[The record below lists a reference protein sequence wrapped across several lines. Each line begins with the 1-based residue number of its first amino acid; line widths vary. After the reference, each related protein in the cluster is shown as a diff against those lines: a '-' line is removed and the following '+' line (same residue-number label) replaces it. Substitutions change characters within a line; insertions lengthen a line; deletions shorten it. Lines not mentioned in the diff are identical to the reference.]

1 MSTAQSLPNGYAAK
15 RDGVEQYFDRTA
27 AKTWEQLTSDAP
39 VSRIRATVRK
49 GRDAMREQILSWLP
63 NAYQSKGDQSNSCK
77 GLRILD
83 AGCGPGAM
91 TIELVKRGANV
102 VAVDLSPALI
112 EVAKKRYS
120 SEIESLGCS
129 TFNSVQESLDAPA
142 DKAGVCWLAGDLL
155 EPNLGQFDVI
165 ITMDCL
171 IHYNLAHS
179 VEVLDRLSKNCNSQ
193 IIFTYAPSNPFLEVM
208 HSVGKLF
215 PSKDRSPRIEPIEQ
229 RKIESALSNI
239 NGWSLGRTG
248 RISSGF
254 YTSQALE
261 LKKQ

>member
-1 MSTAQSLPNGYAAK
+1 LIVATTQSLPTGYAAK

-63 NAYQSKGDQSNSCK
+63 ARDQTGQNCK

-91 TIELVKRGANV
+91 TIELVKRGAHV
-102 VAVDLSPALI
+102 VAIDLSPSLI
-112 EVAKKRYS
+112 DVAKARYS
-120 SEIESLGCS
+120 DEIASFGGS
-129 TFNSVQESLDAPA
+129 TFNNIQESLSA
-142 DKAGVCWLAGDLL
+142 DSHQAGVCWLAGDLL

-165 ITMDCL
+165 ISMDCL

-179 VEVLDRLSKNCNSQ
+179 IEVLERLSKNCKSQ
-193 IIFTYAPSNPFLEVM
+193 IIFTYAPSNPLLEVM
-208 HSVGKLF
+208 HNVGKLF
-215 PSKDRSPRIEPIEQ
+215 PSKDRSPRIEPIAQ
-229 RKIESALSNI
+229 RKIESALTDLKD
-239 NGWSLGRTG
+239 WSLGKTG
-248 RISSGF
+248 RIISGF

-261 LKKQ
+261 LIKR

>member
-1 MSTAQSLPNGYAAK
+1 MNPLQSLPSGYAAK

-49 GRDAMREQILSWLP
+49 GRDAMRAQILSWLP
-63 NAYQSKGDQSNSCK
+63 TDCR
-77 GLRILD
+77 GLRIFD

-91 TIELVKRGANV
+91 TIELVKRGAHV

-112 EVAKKRYS
+112 AVAKARYS
-120 SEIESLGCS
+120 EQIISVGGV
-129 TFNSVQESLDAPA
+129 TFNDISESNAAPVQQT
-142 DKAGVCWLAGDLL
+142 GVCWVAGDLL
-155 EPNLGQFDVI
+155 EPNLGQFDI
-165 ITMDCL
+165 IISMDCL

-179 VEVLDRLSKNCNSQ
+179 VEVLERLSQQCRKQ
-193 IIFTYAPSNPFLEVM
+193 IIFTYAPSNPLLEVM
-208 HSVGKLF
+208 HTVGKFF
-215 PSKDRSPRIEPIEQ
+215 PSKDRSPRIEPIAQ
-229 RKIESALSNI
+229 RKIELNLRQLH
-239 NGWSLGRTG
+239 NWTLGKTG

-261 LKKQ
+261 LIKR

>member
-1 MSTAQSLPNGYAAK
+1 LIVATTQSLPSGYAAK

-63 NAYQSKGDQSNSCK
+63 GNEQGQNAQSCK

-91 TIELVKRGANV
+91 TIELVKRGASV
-102 VAVDLSPALI
+102 VAIDLSPALI

-120 SEIESLGCS
+120 EEIASLGGT
-129 TFNSVQESLDAPA
+129 TFDDIKASLAASPDQ
-142 DKAGVCWLAGDLL
+142 AGVCWLAGDLL
-155 EPNLGQFDVI
+155 EPNLGEFDIVI
-165 ITMDCL
+165 SMDCL

-179 VEVLDRLSKNCNSQ
+179 IEVLERLSKNCKSQ
-193 IIFTYAPSNPFLEVM
+193 IIFTYAPSNPLLEVM
-208 HSVGKLF
+208 HNVGKLF
-215 PSKDRSPRIEPIEQ
+215 PSKDRSPRIEPIAQ
-229 RKIESALSNI
+229 RKIESALAQLEN
-239 NGWSLGRTG
+239 WSLGKTG

-261 LKKQ
+261 LKK

>member
-1 MSTAQSLPNGYAAK
+1 MMTTAQSLPSGYAAK

-49 GRDAMREQILSWLP
+49 GRDAMRAQILSWLP
-63 NAYQSKGDQSNSCK
+63 NEGQVQSCK

-91 TIELVKRGANV
+91 TIELVKRGAQV
-102 VAVDLSPALI
+102 VAIDLSPALI
-112 EVAKKRYS
+112 DVAKARYS
-120 SEIESLGCS
+120 DEITHLGGH
-129 TFNSVQESLDAPA
+129 TFHNIQEYQTAAP
-142 DKAGVCWLAGDLL
+142 DQAGVCWLAGDLL
-155 EPNLGQFDVI
+155 MPDLGQFDVI
-165 ITMDCL
+165 ISMDCL

-179 VEVLDRLSKNCNSQ
+179 VEVLERLSKNCKAQ
-193 IIFTYAPSNPFLEVM
+193 IIFTYAPSNALLEVM
-208 HSVGKLF
+208 HNVGKLF
-215 PSKDRSPRIEPIEQ
+215 PSKDRSPRIEPIAQ
-229 RKIESALSNI
+229 RKIESAVSDLQ
-239 NGWSLGRTG
+239 GWSIGRTG